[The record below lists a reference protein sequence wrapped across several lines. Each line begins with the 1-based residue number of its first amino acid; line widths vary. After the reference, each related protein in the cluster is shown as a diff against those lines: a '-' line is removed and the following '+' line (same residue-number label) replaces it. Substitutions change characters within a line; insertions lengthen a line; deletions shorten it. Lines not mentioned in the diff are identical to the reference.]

1 MFYLG
6 VFLVLLGTYIGVF
19 VPRVVTDDGE
29 PFNPK
34 AKWILRILGM
44 IFIVIGYTLISK

>member
-34 AKWILRILGM
+34 AKLILRILGM
-44 IFIVIGYTLISK
+44 VFIDIG